1 MPNIVFFCILSAEEV
16 NVNKVSDSDVSLRR
30 CLGRII
36 ENEDVKEVDFEII
49 EVSPVEYNEIVKKMY
64 ERIEYSRKL
73 REDSDKS
80 AGV

>member
-1 MPNIVFFCILSAEEV
+1 M
-16 NVNKVSDSDVSLRR
+16 NKVSDSDVSLRR